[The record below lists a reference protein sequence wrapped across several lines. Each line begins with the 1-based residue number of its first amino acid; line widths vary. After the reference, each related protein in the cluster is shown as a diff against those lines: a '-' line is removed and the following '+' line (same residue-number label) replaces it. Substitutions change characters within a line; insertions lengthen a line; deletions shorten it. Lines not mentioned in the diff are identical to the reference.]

1 MKNKHLLLA
10 FVAILGLAFVFPNS
24 LSAQKKEKKKKEKK
38 EVVWELPD
46 PSGDENIDNYLLS
59 CDTLYHKITTYRDSL
74 SHYKYQ
80 EAAFTVNGKNYLFKC
95 MVDSVNNQFLSYGM
109 GRWQVAQGIMAGT
122 NIVLDAT
129 TLSLKTATAALSL
142 PNLGLKAIKY
152 FKPVKDLGP
161 HVIGM
166 GLKEIPAIK
175 KECQN
180 TMRKYGNAKKV
191 AIQPE
196 NLDVAVRE
204 HLIAELGIDNST
216 FDKWYG
222 KYIFV
227 NEDIQEAAEGTE
239 NQVVEKTDEEKDAGN
254 KLTDYKNF
262 GVADLP
268 EGQAEPSDEEEM
280 NLLS

>member
-10 FVAILGLAFVFPNS
+10 FVAVLGLAFVFPNS
-24 LSAQKKEKKKKEKK
+24 LSAQKKEKKKKAKK
-38 EVVWELPD
+38 EFVWELPD
-46 PSGDENIDNYLLS
+46 PSGDENIDDYLLS
-59 CDTLYHKITTYRDSL
+59 CDTLYHKITTYKDSL

-80 EAAFTVNGKNYLFKC
+80 EAAFTVDGKDYLFKC
-95 MVDSVNNQFLSYGM
+95 MIDSVNNQFLSYGM
-109 GRWQVAQGIMAGT
+109 GRWQVAQGIMAGA

-129 TLSLKTATAALSL
+129 TLSMKTATAALSL
-142 PNLGLKAIKY
+142 PSLGLKAMKY

-180 TMRKYGNAKKV
+180 TMRKYGNAKKT
-191 AIQPE
+191 AIAPE
-196 NLDVAVRE
+196 ALTAAVRE
-204 HLIAELGIDNST
+204 HLITELGIDAGT
-216 FDKWYG
+216 FEKWYG
-222 KYIFV
+222 KYIFIAE
-227 NEDIQEAAEGTE
+227 NIQEAAEGTE
-239 NQVVEKTDEEKDAGN
+239 KQIVEKTEAEKDAGN

-262 GVADLP
+262 TAVDLP
-268 EGQAEPSDEEEM
+268 EGQAEPSEEEEM

>member
-10 FVAILGLAFVFPNS
+10 FVAVLGLAFVFPNS
-24 LSAQKKEKKKKEKK
+24 LSAQKKEKKKKAKK
-38 EVVWELPD
+38 EFVWELPD
-46 PSGDENIDNYLLS
+46 PSGDENIDDYLLS
-59 CDTLYHKITTYRDSL
+59 CDTLYHKITTYKDSL

-80 EAAFTVNGKNYLFKC
+80 EAAFTVDGKDYLFKC
-95 MVDSVNNQFLSYGM
+95 MIDSVNNQFLSYGM
-109 GRWQVAQGIMAGT
+109 GRWQVAQGIMAGA

-129 TLSLKTATAALSL
+129 TLSMKTATAALSL
-142 PNLGLKAIKY
+142 PSLGLKAMKY

-180 TMRKYGNAKKV
+180 TMRKYGNAKKT
-191 AIQPE
+191 AIAPE
-196 NLDVAVRE
+196 ALTAAVRE
-204 HLIAELGIDNST
+204 HLITELGIDAGT
-216 FDKWYG
+216 FEKWYG
-222 KYIFV
+222 KYIFIAE
-227 NEDIQEAAEGTE
+227 NIQEAAEGTE
-239 NQVVEKTDEEKDAGN
+239 NQIVEKTEAEKDAGN

-262 GVADLP
+262 TAVDLP
-268 EGQAEPSDEEEM
+268 EGQAEPSEEEEM